1 MSDERLKILQML
13 EEKKITLDATA
24 TLIEAL
30 EGQEDGTAA
39 PAAPIAA
46 PTAPG

>member
-13 EEKKITLDATA
+13 EEKKITLDAAA

-30 EGQEDGTAA
+30 EGQKDGSADRTGIRHRTQ
-39 PAAPIAA
+39 PR
-46 PTAPG
+46 